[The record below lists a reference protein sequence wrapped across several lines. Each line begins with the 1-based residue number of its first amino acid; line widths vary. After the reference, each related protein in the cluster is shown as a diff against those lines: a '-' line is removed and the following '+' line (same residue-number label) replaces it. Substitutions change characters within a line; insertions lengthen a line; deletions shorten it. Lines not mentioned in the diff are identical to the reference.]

1 MPPVLA
7 PALGDLELAVLEVL
21 WQTDRADAKAV
32 HSALGSARGIGLNT
46 VQSTLERLFRKQLL
60 AREKVSHAYLY
71 RAEVS
76 RETLVG
82 RLMESALQR
91 VAAGD
96 GDVLIAAFVDMAARA
111 DTAQLERMAQLIAR
125 RRREAEGQGA

>member
-71 RAEVS
+71 RAAVS

-125 RRREAEGQGA
+125 RRREAEGQGT